1 MSQIFSEALNIF
13 SIVIAIAGILIGI
26 IVARHYFNKSQK
38 MLTRSKKMDW
48 DEVLNAIN
56 DIIKQLKC
64 IDEEKRFIPD
74 VIFVPN
80 IKSTIIRSRYW
91 K

>member
-38 MLTRSKKMDW
+38 MLTRSKKNG
-48 DEVLNAIN
+48 LG
-56 DIIKQLKC
+56 
-64 IDEEKRFIPD
+64 
-74 VIFVPN
+74 
-80 IKSTIIRSRYW
+80 
-91 K
+91 